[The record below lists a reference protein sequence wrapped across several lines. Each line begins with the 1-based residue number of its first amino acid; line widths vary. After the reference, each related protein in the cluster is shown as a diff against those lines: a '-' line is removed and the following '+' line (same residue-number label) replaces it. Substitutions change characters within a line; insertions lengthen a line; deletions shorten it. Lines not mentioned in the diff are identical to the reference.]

1 MARRRARSLRDASS
15 RRWLLAAGLGSTAG
29 ALLHVV
35 VALSGRADW
44 VAFFRAPAIIV
55 QSMRDGGWLGPLSG
69 LAIGALMQIA
79 GCYAFSGAGLLP
91 RLPLLRTALI
101 VLAAIG
107 LLRGLLVPLSLAIQ
121 PALIARYQTFD
132 WVATAIWGGIGLCFA
147 MGSVKLFAQ
156 QG

>member
-1 MARRRARSLRDASS
+1 MRDASP

-55 QSMRDGGWLGPLSG
+55 RSMRDGGWLGPLTG

-91 RLPLLRTALI
+91 RLPLLRPGLI
-101 VLAAIG
+101 VLAATC
-107 LLRGLLVPLSLAIQ
+107 LLRGLLVPLSLLVH
-121 PALIARYQTFD
+121 PALITRYERFD
-132 WVATAIWGGIGLCFA
+132 GVAAAIWGGIGLCFA
-147 MGSVKLFAQ
+147 IGTARQVAN
-156 QG
+156 GRCRAPGRTN

>member
-1 MARRRARSLRDASS
+1 LRDASS

-55 QSMRDGGWLGPLSG
+55 QSMRDGGWLGPLTG

-101 VLAAIG
+101 LLAAIG
-107 LLRGLLVPLSLAIQ
+107 LLRGLFVPLSLLVH
-121 PALIARYQTFD
+121 PPLITRYGMFE
-132 WVATAIWGGIGLCFA
+132 WVAAAIWGGIGLCFA
-147 MGSVKLFAQ
+147 IGAAVLRAPSNGACTK
-156 QG
+156 